1 MLVKIASDW
10 SVSLED
16 PEDFKRFSVS
26 VATSA
31 DELPRLRDAVSRCR
45 EPDRQGHHVG
55 QRSVVQNCTG
65 PHRGREMAGLRVRH
79 DCRGEEI
86 WLGRRS
92 ERLDQGPR
100 CMGRNGYLIASILRN
115 L

>member
-31 DELPRLRDAVSRCR
+31 DELPRLRDAVSHAGSLIDKDPMWVSEAWLRTAPGR
-45 EPDRQGHHVG
+45 IEGEKWQDSVSAMIAGAKKYGWVDEANGSIKAHV
-55 QRSVVQNCTG
+55 VWAVT
-65 PHRGREMAGLRVRH
+65 A
-79 DCRGEEI
+79 I
-86 WLGRRS
+86 
-92 ERLDQGPR
+92 
-100 CMGRNGYLIASILRN
+100 
-115 L
+115 